1 MSKKIKRTKVPKTSA
16 SGIRSTKL
24 KPQGISFSFKYYQD
38 GHNKFSCNGK
48 AATYWLTLID
58 RLKALSGLSN
68 QELLV
73 NRSSTL
79 RCHPIRWEDTSENGF
94 GLPNEEQL
102 VDTPYQFSLSSNEH
116 GRGVHPSFV
125 IGAGEARANYKTKC
139 KIGMHPGRVHGFLID
154 EVFYI
159 VWLDPDHLLYRA
171 QG

>member
-1 MSKKIKRTKVPKTSA
+1 MSKKKIKKTELTKSTQ
-16 SGIRSTKL
+16 SGIKSTKL

-38 GHNKFSCNGK
+38 SHHKFSCNQQS
-48 AATYWLTLID
+48 ATYWLTLLD
-58 RLKALSGLSN
+58 RLKNLSGLSA

-79 RCHPIRWEDTSENGF
+79 RFHPIKWEDTSENGF

-116 GRGVHPSFV
+116 GR
-125 IGAGEARANYKTKC
+125 
-139 KIGMHPGRVHGFLID
+139 VHGFFID

-159 VWLDPDHLLYRA
+159 VWLDPHHLLYPGR
-171 QG
+171 G